1 LSFKKDSLNKIKERM
16 GIHINKKNIQFWKKT
31 YKKALIKNKK
41 QLKTK
46 KMKKRSS
53 VAGSDK
59 LS

>member
-16 GIHINKKNIQFWKKT
+16 GIHINKKIYNFEKKT

-46 KMKKRSS
+46 KKKKKVKRCWI
-53 VAGSDK
+53 
-59 LS
+59 